1 MEKSMIQDFN
11 ISELEEVMK
20 IWLDTNIKAHD
31 FIPEQYWLNNFV
43 LVKNLLPQA
52 DIFVY
57 QDNSRI
63 QGFVGIT
70 NKSYIA
76 GLFVTEQFQSRGV
89 GSALIEQCKQLYL
102 FLELDVYVKNEIAV
116 DFYKK
121 HGFKIQKEKIND
133 DTKEKEY
140 FMVWRK

>member
-1 MEKSMIQDFN
+1 MIQDFN

-31 FIPEQYWLNNFV
+31 FIPEQYWLNNFA

-52 DIFVY
+52 DILVY
-57 QDNSRI
+57 QDNSII
-63 QGFVGIT
+63 QGFIGIT

-76 GLFVTEQFQSRGV
+76 GLFVTDQFQSRGV

-102 FLELDVYVKNEIAV
+102 FLEADVYVKNEIAV
-116 DFYKK
+116 NFYNK
-121 HGFKIQKEKIND
+121 HRFKIQKEKIND

-140 FMVWRK
+140 SMVWKK

>member
-1 MEKSMIQDFN
+1 MIQNFN
-11 ISELEEVMK
+11 ISKLEEVMK

-31 FIPEQYWLNNFV
+31 FIPEKYWLNNFA

-52 DIFVY
+52 DILVY
-57 QDNSRI
+57 QDNSII
-63 QGFVGIT
+63 QGFIGIT

-76 GLFVTEQFQSRGV
+76 GLFVTGQFQSRGV

-102 FLELDVYVKNEIAV
+102 LLELDVYVKNKVAV
-116 DFYKK
+116 NFYKK

-140 FMVWRK
+140 SMVWRK